1 MTIVE
6 VGGQATWVQSN
17 HPKFGSMSAK
27 GGVLGVIVPGGF
39 QFTETYEGVSTPLF
53 PFPPNDCDIDTEGE
67 VALSGNTLTGSVT
80 EHDGCNGVRL
90 RDSTSQLSMQR
101 K

>member
-1 MTIVE
+1 MW
-6 VGGQATWVQSN
+6 AQSN

-27 GGVLGVIVPGGF
+27 GGVLGTIVPGLGGF

-53 PFPPNDCDIDTEGE
+53 PFPPNDCYIDTEGQL
-67 VALSGNTLTGSVT
+67 ALSGNTLTGTVT

-90 RDSTSQLSMQR
+90 RDASSTLRMQR